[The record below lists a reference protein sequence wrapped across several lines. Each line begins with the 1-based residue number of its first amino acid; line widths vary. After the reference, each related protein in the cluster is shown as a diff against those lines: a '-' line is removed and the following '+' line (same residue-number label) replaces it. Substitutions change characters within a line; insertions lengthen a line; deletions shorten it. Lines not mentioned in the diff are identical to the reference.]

1 MKQYTRAE
9 LAEELKIPIGE
20 IIKNFPKTAAKQLQ
34 KGIKII
40 KEGKGESSLY
50 IIEYVEPQKI
60 DKSSLSSRKPKLQE
74 EEGEQWIN
82 CFQNDDYEV
91 SNLGRIRL
99 KKTQYIQHGTL
110 NTEGYVEVSLGGHKK
125 ARLHRLI
132 LQSFNPQEDYEN
144 LTVDHINGIRSDN
157 KLENLKWNSIQEN
170 VASMMKNRA
179 DLNIELTRIIQKYG
193 YEKTLLILKNL

>member
-1 MKQYTRAE
+1 M
-9 LAEELKIPIGE
+9 
-20 IIKNFPKTAAKQLQ
+20 
-34 KGIKII
+34 
-40 KEGKGESSLY
+40 
-50 IIEYVEPQKI
+50 
-60 DKSSLSSRKPKLQE
+60 
-74 EEGEQWIN
+74 
-82 CFQNDDYEV
+82 
-91 SNLGRIRL
+91 
-99 KKTQYIQHGTL
+99 KKTQYIQYGTL
-110 NTEGYVEVSLGGHKK
+110 NTEGYIEVSLGGHKK

-170 VASMMKNRA
+170 VASMMRNRA